1 MLINI
6 CWMME
11 ISPKG
16 RDSDR
21 EAGVRS
27 QKDSYF
33 LVSCFGS
40 VSSSHFPQPESAM
53 QWDIIVVTEVQ
64 NSTRKKKMH
73 SQSQKCNFVKSS
85 AGKESVCN
93 SGDPGWIPEL
103 GRSPGEGIS
112 YPLQY
117 SCLENPMDRG
127 AWQATIHRVTKSWP
141 RLSD

>member
-1 MLINI
+1 
-6 CWMME
+6 ME

-64 NSTRKKKMH
+64 SFVV
-73 SQSQKCNFVKSS
+73 QKLVSVIRSHLFIFVFISIT
-85 AGKESVCN
+85 V
-93 SGDPGWIPEL
+93 
-103 GRSPGEGIS
+103 EGGS
-112 YPLQY
+112 
-117 SCLENPMDRG
+117 
-127 AWQATIHRVTKSWP
+127 
-141 RLSD
+141 

>member
-1 MLINI
+1 
-6 CWMME
+6 ME

-64 NSTRKKKMH
+64 NSTRKKKNALPITEM
-73 SQSQKCNFVKSS
+73 QFCKK
-85 AGKESVCN
+85 
-93 SGDPGWIPEL
+93 L
-103 GRSPGEGIS
+103 
-112 YPLQY
+112 
-117 SCLENPMDRG
+117 
-127 AWQATIHRVTKSWP
+127 SW
-141 RLSD
+141 